1 MPRVVDEAIKTTKNT
16 YQAMGGV
23 VKTAKDYAGEMSG
36 QAMNYAVNYGKDV
49 YEDVSDNFG
58 EEAPKMIASNA
69 AMGARGVY
77 RGAQSGLGI
86 IYSASSKGA
95 RKLSNLARRGGY
107 ARTATFLDRRS
118 AGLKRRTA
126 NKYKKGWSRKRIKS
140 SMRATVRN
148 QSRKAMNQVSR
159 QPDSAT
165 KSIGM
170 SARTVKYGTR
180 GLRTS
185 RKAAKKT
192 VKVGWSGVKKTYKF
206 FRHPVKG
213 ARAAAQAAKQA
224 IISIISAIVSLVVTT
239 LTSSVFLSIIIVI
252 IAIIVAIVM
261 FISSIFSIFF
271 NDEANECSVYNGV
284 KVCDTGNKRKDY
296 ASETST
302 TDTTSNQYQLF
313 NNNKYGRLEHD
324 EWGLAYIEE
333 HGIKYYCNALATYYT
348 SEIGSKFKVT
358 LESGVVIYTIT
369 CDIKADKHTHKGN
382 NDDSPNC
389 LSGDGSM
396 LEFYGNLSKLKSQM
410 RKHGIPDDGT
420 VSHDF
425 DKEHMWKSPVK
436 SIEAMQETKSCVAAS
451 KEYVKWMIEIA
462 NDNTH
467 GYSQTK
473 EDYGGGRQFNPDV
486 DCSSFVYYAL
496 LNNGMTTEQLSTY
509 PFTTWT
515 MGSILK
521 GAGFKEYTYDEI
533 RHDLH
538 EGDILVSNVS
548 GLEHTETYVGNG
560 MTVGAHGGNQDRK
573 PGDSSGNE
581 ISIIPNSSHE
591 SLNGGN
597 YWQYVYRPSS
607 S

>member
-58 EEAPKMIASNA
+58 EESPKVIASNA

-77 RGAQSGLGI
+77 RGAQSGLGVV
-86 IYSASSKGA
+86 YSASSKGA

-118 AGLKRRTA
+118 AGLKRRSA

-170 SARTVKYGTR
+170 SARTVKYGAR

-213 ARAAAQAAKQA
+213 AHAAAQAAKQS

-239 LTSSVFLSIIIVI
+239 LTSSVFLSIIIVV

-271 NDEANECSVYNGV
+271 NDEANKCSVYNGV
-284 KVCDTGNKRKDY
+284 KVCDTGNKVKDL
-296 ASETST
+296 ANETAITARNSE
-302 TDTTSNQYQLF
+302 QYQLLF
-313 NNNKYGRLEHD
+313 EDKYGRVEHD

-396 LEFYGNLSKLKSQM
+396 LEFYGLVKEITQPKL
-410 RKHGIPDDGT
+410 RKAGFGSIGNDL
-420 VSHDF
+420 

-451 KEYVKWMIEIA
+451 KEYVRWMIEIA
-462 NDNTH
+462 NDDSH
-467 GYSQTK
+467 GYSQSRRSGGI
-473 EDYGGGRQFNPDV
+473 DY

-496 LNNGMTTEQLSTY
+496 LNNGMTTEQLTTY

-521 GAGFKEYTYDEI
+521 SAGFKEYTYDEI

-560 MTVGAHGGNQDRK
+560 MTVGAHAGDQDGKR
-573 PGDSSGNE
+573 GDSSGNE
-581 ISIIPNSSHE
+581 ISIIPNSTHE